1 MAQAFAATQ
10 AFAAETV
17 EGAVEHA
24 AIDPLYQFEI
34 ARLVELNFLGLDI
47 SFTNSALF
55 MLLGTAL
62 VGIFMLLSMRGRAL
76 VPNRSQSITEM
87 SYEFVAGMV
96 RDNAGSEG
104 LKYFPFIFTLF
115 MFILFVNL
123 LGLFPYSFT
132 ATSHIIVTLALGVAA
147 VTIVT
152 IIGFVKHGTG
162 FLKLFAPDGVPGWLY
177 PILIPIEVI
186 SYLVRPFSLAV
197 RLFAN
202 MVAGHMVLKV
212 FASFVVLMG
221 VFGFIPFSLM
231 IAINALELLIAFLQ
245 AYVFA
250 LLTSIYL
257 NDALH
262 PHH

>member
-1 MAQAFAATQ
+1 MTQ

-17 EGAVEHA
+17 EGAVEKA
-24 AIDPLYQFEI
+24 AIDPLSQFDI
-34 ARLVELNFLGLDI
+34 DRLIELNFLGLDI

-62 VGIFMLLSMRGRAL
+62 VGVFMMASMRGRAL
-76 VPNRSQSITEM
+76 VPDRLQSVTEL
-87 SYEFVAGMV
+87 SYEFVAGLV

-104 LKYFPFIFTLF
+104 LKYFPFVFALF
-115 MFILFVNL
+115 MFILFLNM

-132 ATSHIIVTLALGVAA
+132 STSHIIVTLALGLLSITV
-147 VTIVT
+147 VTV
-152 IIGFVKHGTG
+152 IGFMKHGTG
-162 FLKLFAPDGVPGWLY
+162 FLKLFAPSGVPGWLM

-186 SYLVRPFSLAV
+186 SYLIRPFSLGV

-202 MVAGHMVLKV
+202 MVAGHMMIKV
-212 FASFVVLMG
+212 FAGFVILMG
-221 VFGFIPFSLM
+221 AAGIVPFMAM
-231 IAINALELLIAFLQ
+231 IAINALELLVAFLQ

-250 LLTSIYL
+250 ILTSIYL

>member
-1 MAQAFAATQ
+1 MQQAFAAGQ

-17 EGAVEHA
+17 EGAVEQA
-24 AIDPLYQFEI
+24 VIDPLHQFEI
-34 ARLVELNFLGLDI
+34 ARLVPLNFLGLDL

-55 MLLGTAL
+55 MLIGTVLVAL
-62 VGIFMLLSMRGRAL
+62 FLVMSMRGRAL
-76 VPNRSQSITEM
+76 VPNRLQSVSEM

-96 RDNAGSEG
+96 RDNAGHEG

-132 ATSHIIVTLALGVAA
+132 ATSHIVITLALGLLA
-147 VTIVT
+147 VGTVT
-152 IIGFVKHGTG
+152 VIGFIKHGAG
-162 FLKLFAPDGVPGWLY
+162 FLKLFAPSGLPGWLM
-177 PILIPIEVI
+177 PLLVPIEVV
-186 SYLVRPFSLAV
+186 SYLIRPFSLAV

-202 MVAGHMVLKV
+202 MVAGHMVIKV

-221 VFGFIPFSLM
+221 VFGILPFSLM
-231 IAINALELLIAFLQ
+231 VAINALELLIAFLQ

>member
-1 MAQAFAATQ
+1 MAQAFAATAAQ
-10 AFAAETV
+10 AAETV
-17 EGAVEHA
+17 EGAVEQA
-24 AIDPLYQFEI
+24 AIDPLHQFEI

-55 MLLGTAL
+55 MLVGVTL
-62 VGIFMLLSMRGRAL
+62 VSLFMLLSMRGRAL
-76 VPNRSQSITEM
+76 VPDRTQSVTEM

-132 ATSHIIVTLALGVAA
+132 STSHIIVTLALGLMA
-147 VTIVT
+147 VTVVT
-152 IIGFVKHGTG
+152 VIGFIKHGTG
-162 FLKLFAPDGVPGWLY
+162 FFRLFAPEGLPGWLY
-177 PILIPIEVI
+177 PVLVPIEVI
-186 SYLVRPFSLAV
+186 SYLIRPFSLAV

-212 FASFVVLMG
+212 FASFVILLG
-221 VFGFIPFSLM
+221 VFGIVPFALM
-231 IAINALELLIAFLQ
+231 IAVNALELLIAFLQ

>member
-1 MAQAFAATQ
+1 MAQAFAAGTV
-10 AFAAETV
+10 ETV
-17 EGAVEHA
+17 EGAVEQA
-24 AIDPLYQFEI
+24 AIDPLNQFEI
-34 ARLVELNFLGLDI
+34 ARLVELNFLGLDL

-55 MLLGTAL
+55 MLIGTAL
-62 VGIFMLLSMRGRAL
+62 VGVFMLASMRGRAL
-76 VPNRSQSITEM
+76 VPDRTQSVTEM
-87 SYEFVAGMV
+87 SYEFVSGLV

-132 ATSHIIVTLALGVAA
+132 STSHIVITLALGLLS
-147 VTIVT
+147 VTVVT
-152 IIGFVKHGTG
+152 VIGFVKHGAG
-162 FLKLFAPDGVPGWLY
+162 FLRLFAPSGVPGWLM
-177 PILIPIEVI
+177 PLLVPIEVV
-186 SYLVRPFSLAV
+186 SYLIRPFSLAV

-202 MVAGHMVLKV
+202 MVAGHMVIKV

-221 VFGFIPFSLM
+221 VAGVLPFSLM

-250 LLTSIYL
+250 LLTAIYL

>member
-1 MAQAFAATQ
+1 MTQ

-17 EGAVEHA
+17 EGAVQQA
-24 AIDPLYQFEI
+24 AIDPLSQFDI
-34 ARLVELNFLGLDI
+34 DRLIELNFLGLDI

-55 MLLGTAL
+55 MVIGTAL
-62 VGIFMLLSMRGRAL
+62 VGLFMMLSMRGRAL
-76 VPNRSQSITEM
+76 VPDRMQSVTEL
-87 SYEFVAGMV
+87 SYEFVAGLV

-115 MFILFVNL
+115 MFILFLNL

-132 ATSHIIVTLALGVAA
+132 STSHIIITLALGLLSITV
-147 VTIVT
+147 VTV
-152 IIGFVKHGTG
+152 IGFIKHGTG
-162 FLKLFAPDGVPGWLY
+162 FFRLFAPSGVPGWLL
-177 PILIPIEVI
+177 PILVPIEVV
-186 SYLVRPFSLAV
+186 SYLIRPFSLAV

-202 MVAGHMVLKV
+202 MVAGHMVIKV

-221 VFGFIPFSLM
+221 VAGILPFSLM